1 MAESKV
7 IDLEVK
13 TNLGSLKSQLREAQ
27 AEVAKMSEKFGAAS
41 VEASNAA
48 KAAGILKD
56 KIGDAKALTDAFNPD
71 AKFKSVTASISG
83 VAGGFAAYEGAMNL
97 VGVKSQEVE
106 AALLKVQSAMAISQ
120 GLQSVGESI
129 DSFKQL
135 GAVIKSTSIFQ
146 GIYNFIQTGSFK
158 AAKDTTNAVIEE
170 TVATKLQGSAMVV
183 TSTSTGIATV
193 AMKAFRAAMI
203 ATGIGALIA
212 GLVMAVQALSSFG
225 GETESSEDKQKR
237 LDAALAATNKT
248 LDAQKLAYDRAG
260 EASKFANDKQL
271 IDALNAGAS
280 EKELNAIKLK
290 GSQDR
295 LAIIKSEYEKTKE
308 NVFTMYSNLKISQA
322 QVDALL
328 AARDKASKKYADE
341 LINLE
346 MSQAEEKNARIK
358 AAQAKQDEANKKNRD
373 ANKAHND
380 KKKADDEK
388 HLADSARAVEDN
400 RVAMH
405 NSEVG
410 FFEATIASNDK
421 LSKKAFE
428 AQKGLL
434 LENSEFALADLK
446 ITEGQKEAIKAKY
459 NADAIQLQKDHDEA
473 VKEAAQKVDEDIYK
487 SKKGFL
493 EGAISDDA
501 KNLQAKKDLLLVE
514 RDFTLLNTELTEGE
528 IFAIKQKYAKDVA
541 DLDKED
547 AAKTRANQKQK
558 LEMAVQAFSV
568 LQDATTLF
576 TAKND
581 KDARKQFQINKAL
594 SLSSAIVNTA
604 LAVTGALTAGGNPI
618 KLATG
623 MQFVE
628 AGIAAASG
636 AVSIAKIAGS
646 QYGGFGGAGGGGS
659 GGGGGGGAT
668 PASPQSA
675 PNFNL
680 VGATG
685 LNQLDM
691 LGKPIQAFVVG
702 GEVTTYQE
710 LERNRLRNATL

>member
-41 VEASNAA
+41 IEASNAA

-225 GETESSEDKQKR
+225 GETESTEDKQKR

-260 EASKFANDKQL
+260 DASKFANDKQL

-290 GSQDR
+290 GSKDR
-295 LAIIKSEYEKTKE
+295 LAIIKAEYDKTKE
-308 NVFTMYSNLKISQA
+308 NVLTMYSDSKISAA
-322 QVDALL
+322 QVNALL
-328 AARDKASKKYADE
+328 VARNQAGKKYADE

-346 MSQAEEKNARIK
+346 MSQAEAKNASIK
-358 AAQAKQDEANKKNRD
+358 AAQTKQDEANKKNRE

-380 KKKADDEK
+380 KKKADDAK
-388 HLADSARAVEDN
+388 HLADSAKAIEDN
-400 RVAMH
+400 RIAIH

-410 FFEATIASNDK
+410 FFEAEIASNDK

-434 LENSEFALADLK
+434 LENRDFALTELK
-446 ITEGQKEAIKAKY
+446 LTEGQKEAIKAKY
-459 NADAIQLQKDHDEA
+459 IADDIQLQKDHDLA

-487 SKKGFL
+487 SKKGFI
-493 EGAISDDA
+493 EGAISDDE
-501 KNLQAKKDLLLVE
+501 KNLQFKKDLLLVE

-541 DLDKED
+541 DLDKAEIVQ
-547 AAKTRANQKQK
+547 KQEGQKQK
-558 LEMAVQAFSV
+558 LEMAVRAFSI

-581 KDARKQFQINKAL
+581 KDARNQFKINKAL

-604 LAVTGALTAGGNPI
+604 LGVTSALKMPI
-618 KLATG
+618 ELFPG
-623 MQFVE
+623 QRFVE
-628 AGIAAASG
+628 AALVGAAG
-636 AVSIAKIAGS
+636 GVSIAKIAGT
-646 QYGGFGGAGGGGS
+646 QYAAAGGGGS
-659 GGGGGGGAT
+659 GGGGGGSGGGGST
-668 PASPQSA
+668 PAAPQSA

>member
-13 TNLGSLKSQLREAQ
+13 TNLGSLKAQLREAQ

-41 VEASNAA
+41 IEASNAA

-83 VAGGFAAYEGAMNL
+83 IAGGFAAYEGAMNL

-135 GAVIKSTSIFQ
+135 GAVIKSTSAFQ

-170 TVATKLQGSAMVV
+170 TVATKLQGSATVA
-183 TSTSTGIATV
+183 TSTATTIATG
-193 AMKAFRAAMI
+193 ALKLFRAALI
-203 ATGIGALIA
+203 TTGIGALVA
-212 GLVMAVQALSSFG
+212 GLVMAVQYLGSFIG
-225 GETESSEDKQKR
+225 GSEDSEAAQKK
-237 LDAALAATNKT
+237 LDDALAATNKT
-248 LDAQKLAYDRAG
+248 LENQKNAYEKLAA
-260 EASKFANDKQL
+260 ASKFANDKQL
-271 IDALNAGAS
+271 INALNAGAS

-290 GSQDR
+290 GAQDNLGILLR
-295 LAIIKSEYEKTKE
+295 EYEASKDFLKKTYDNSKR
-308 NVFTMYSNLKISQA
+308 TQA
-322 QVDALL
+322 QQDA
-328 AARDKASKKYADE
+328 AFKARDEASKRYAAE
-341 LINLE
+341 LINVE
-346 MSQAEEKNARIK
+346 MSQAEAKNASIL
-358 AAQAKQDEANKKNRD
+358 AAQAKQDEANKKQRE

-380 KKKADDEK
+380 KKKADDAK
-388 HLADSARAVEDN
+388 HLADSVKAIEDN
-400 RVAMH
+400 RIAIH

-421 LSKKAFE
+421 LSKKALE

-434 LENSEFALADLK
+434 LENRDFALSELK

-459 NADAIQLQKDHDEA
+459 NADAIQLQKDHDLA
-473 VKEAAQKVDEDIYK
+473 IKEAAQKVDEDIYK
-487 SKKGFL
+487 SKKGFI
-493 EGAISDDA
+493 EGAISDDE
-501 KNLQAKKDLLLVE
+501 KNLQFKKDLLLVE

-541 DLDKED
+541 ELDKED

-646 QYGGFGGAGGGGS
+646 QYGGFGGGGGS
-659 GGGGGGGAT
+659 GGGGGGGGDST
-668 PASPQSA
+668 PAAPQSA

>member
-135 GAVIKSTSIFQ
+135 GAVIKSTSAFQ

-170 TVATKLQGSAMVV
+170 TVATKLQGSATVA
-183 TSTSTGIATV
+183 TSTATTIATG
-193 AMKAFRAAMI
+193 ALKLFRAALI
-203 ATGIGALIA
+203 TTGIGALVA
-212 GLVMAVQALSSFG
+212 GLVMAVQYLGSFIG
-225 GETESSEDKQKR
+225 GSEDSEAAQKK
-237 LDAALAATNKT
+237 LDDALAATNKT
-248 LDAQKLAYDRAG
+248 LENQKNAYEKLAA
-260 EASKFANDKQL
+260 ASKFANDKQL
-271 IDALNAGAS
+271 INALNAGAS

-290 GSQDR
+290 GAQDNLGILLR
-295 LAIIKSEYEKTKE
+295 EYEASKDFLKKTYDNSKR
-308 NVFTMYSNLKISQA
+308 TQA
-322 QVDALL
+322 QQDA
-328 AARDKASKKYADE
+328 AFKARDEASKRYSAE
-341 LINLE
+341 LINVE
-346 MSQAEEKNARIK
+346 MSQAEAKNASIK

-380 KKKADDEK
+380 QKKADDAK

-501 KNLQAKKDLLLVE
+501 KNLQFKKDLLLVE

-541 DLDKED
+541 DLDKAEIVQ
-547 AAKTRANQKQK
+547 KQEGQKQK
-558 LEMAVQAFSV
+558 LEMAVRAFSI

-576 TAKND
+576 TAKNE
-581 KDARKQFQINKAL
+581 KDARNQFKINKAL

-604 LAVTGALTAGGNPI
+604 LGVTSALKMPI
-618 KLATG
+618 ELFPG
-623 MQFVE
+623 QRFVE
-628 AGIAAASG
+628 AALVGAAG
-636 AVSIAKIAGS
+636 GVSIAKIAGT
-646 QYGGFGGAGGGGS
+646 QYAATGGGGSGGS
-659 GGGGGGGAT
+659 GGGGGSGST
-668 PASPQSA
+668 PAAPQSA

>member
-41 VEASNAA
+41 IEASNAA

-83 VAGGFAAYEGAMNL
+83 IAGGFAAYEGAMNL

-146 GIYNFIQTGSFK
+146 GLYNFIQTGSFK

-170 TVATKLQGSAMVV
+170 TIATKLQGSAMVV

-212 GLVMAVQALSSFG
+212 GLIMAVQALSSFG
-225 GETESSEDKQKR
+225 GETESTEDKQKR

-248 LDAQKLAYDRAG
+248 LDAQKLAYERAG
-260 EASKFANDKQL
+260 DASKFANDKQL

-290 GSQDR
+290 GSKDR
-295 LAIIKSEYEKTKE
+295 LAIIKAEYEKTKE
-308 NVFTMYSNLKISQA
+308 NVLVMYSDLKITKA
-322 QVDALL
+322 QVDALI
-328 AARDKASKKYADE
+328 AERNRAGKKYADE
-341 LINLE
+341 LINFE
-346 MSQAEEKNARIK
+346 MSQAQEKNARIN
-358 AAQAKQDEANKKNRD
+358 AEQTKQNEANKKNRD
-373 ANKAHND
+373 ANKAHNAQ
-380 KKKADDEK
+380 KKADDKK
-388 HLADSARAVEDN
+388 HDDDVARAKEED

-410 FFEATIASNDK
+410 FLEATIASNDK
-421 LSKKAFE
+421 LSKKAFQ
-428 AQKGLL
+428 AQKNLL
-434 LENSEFALADLK
+434 IENRDFALSELK

-459 NADAIQLQKDHDEA
+459 IADDIQLQKDHDLA
-473 VKEAAQKVDEDIYK
+473 IKEAAQKVDEDIYK
-487 SKKGFL
+487 SKKGFI
-493 EGAISDDA
+493 EGAISEDE
-501 KNLQAKKDLLLVE
+501 KNLQFKKDLLLVE

-646 QYGGFGGAGGGGS
+646 QYGGFGGTGGSS
-659 GGGGGGGAT
+659 GGGGGGGSTT
-668 PASPQSA
+668 PAAPQSA